1 MTEILSGKT
10 ILYVEDEA
18 DLAKIIEE
26 ELDGHGASVIRT
38 DNLSTAKENL
48 AKTKFDLIIADFLL
62 KDGTGD
68 TLISDLKDNSS
79 ELNNSTPIIVTSAF
93 IGQDLIEEFQGK
105 VAAILAKPH
114 SMDRLLDKIKEIL

>member
-26 ELDGHGASVIRT
+26 ELDGYGASVIRT
-38 DNLSTAKENL
+38 DNLSAAKENL

-68 TLISDLKDNSS
+68 TLVSDLKDNSS